1 MKKFILF
8 AFVLI
13 FMFGCTKKNGS
24 MPMQYKAVSLYE
36 DNDTTTI
43 LYTFKNDVL
52 YIDEIGNEG
61 FAYLYSM
68 ETRGGHSYL
77 KFYDEVWGD
86 WYEYEIIRQ
95 PNGDI
100 IIKCNDGDILLQKQN
115 KIIDLGF
122 D

>member
-8 AFVLI
+8 AFVLN
-13 FMFGCTKKNGS
+13 FMFGCTEKNGS

-61 FAYLYSM
+61 FAYQYSM
-68 ETRGGHSYL
+68 ETKHGTYT
-77 KFYDEVWGD
+77 EQVVINT
-86 WYEYEIIRQ
+86 EI
-95 PNGDI
+95 
-100 IIKCNDGDILLQKQN
+100 
-115 KIIDLGF
+115 
-122 D
+122 

>member
-13 FMFGCTKKNGS
+13 FMFGCTEKNGS

-52 YIDEIGNEG
+52 
-61 FAYLYSM
+61 
-68 ETRGGHSYL
+68 
-77 KFYDEVWGD
+77 
-86 WYEYEIIRQ
+86 
-95 PNGDI
+95 
-100 IIKCNDGDILLQKQN
+100 
-115 KIIDLGF
+115 
-122 D
+122 

>member
-1 MKKFILF
+1 
-8 AFVLI
+8 
-13 FMFGCTKKNGS
+13 
-24 MPMQYKAVSLYE
+24 
-36 DNDTTTI
+36 
-43 LYTFKNDVL
+43 
-52 YIDEIGNEG
+52 
-61 FAYLYSM
+61 M